1 MMHFFDYE
9 YDRPEFLYLLIIPV
23 LMLAGYFFA
32 QHRLQAT
39 LRSSSLAMFSKQ
51 KGNLKVHL
59 RHLPAVLRS
68 AAVSLLIVAL
78 ARPQSTSS
86 WENSKTEGIDIVLS
100 LDISGSMLAEDFKP
114 NRLEAAKEVAIQFI
128 TNRPNDRIGLVV
140 YSRESFTQC
149 PLTSDHPVLIN
160 LFKDVKQGMI
170 EDGTAI
176 GYGLATAVSR
186 LKESNAKSKVIILLT
201 DGENNAGEI
210 SPATAAELAQ
220 AFGIKVYTIGVGT
233 KGLAPMPATDFF
245 GRKVY
250 RQVEVR
256 IDEETLR
263 TIADISGGKYFRAT
277 NKEALTKI
285 YYEIDQMEKTELDV
299 KKYSKKHEE
308 YLRFVLLAGMA
319 LLLEIV
325 LRLSVYRNLP

>member
-1 MMHFFDYE
+1 MNFANFE
-9 YDRPEFLYLLIIPV
+9 FDRPEFFYLLILPGI
-23 LMLAGYFFA
+23 MLISYVFT
-32 QHRLQAT
+32 QHRQNASLQT
-39 LRSSSLAMFSKQ
+39 SSLMMFKSL
-51 KGNLKVHL
+51 KGSLKVHL
-59 RHLPAVLRS
+59 RHLPFVFRLLS
-68 AAVSLLIVAL
+68 IVLLIIAL

-86 WENSKTEGIDIVLS
+86 WEKSKTEGIDIVLS

-114 NRLEAAKEVAIQFI
+114 NRLEAAKDVAIQFI

-140 YSRESFTQC
+140 YGSESFTQC

-176 GYGLATAVSR
+176 GYGLATAVTR

-210 SPATAAELAQ
+210 SPSTAAELAQ

-256 IDEETLR
+256 IDEETLQE
-263 TIADISGGKYFRAT
+263 IADISGGKYFRAT
-277 NKEALTKI
+277 NKEALKNI
-285 YYEIDQMEKTELDV
+285 YEEIDQLEKTELDV

-308 YLRFVLLAGMA
+308 YLIFVLFAGLA
-319 LLLEIV
+319 LLLEV
-325 LRLSVYRNLP
+325 LLRLSIYRNLP

>member
-1 MMHFFDYE
+1 MVHFFDFE

-23 LMLAGYFFA
+23 LMLAGYLLT
-32 QHRLQAT
+32 QHRANAS
-39 LRSSSLAMFSKQ
+39 LRSSSLAMFSNQ

-59 RHLPAVLRS
+59 RHLPALLRII
-68 AAVSLLIVAL
+68 AFSLLVVAL

-114 NRLEAAKEVAIQFI
+114 NRLEAAKDVAIQFI
-128 TNRPNDRIGLVV
+128 TNRPSDRIGLVV

-186 LKESNAKSKVIILLT
+186 LKESNAKSRVIILLT

-256 IDEETLR
+256 IDEETLKQ
-263 TIADISGGKYFRAT
+263 IADISGGKYFRAT

-285 YYEIDQMEKTELDV
+285 YEEIDQMEKTELDV

-308 YLRFVLLAGMA
+308 YLPFVLMAGLA
-319 LLLEIV
+319 LLLEVV